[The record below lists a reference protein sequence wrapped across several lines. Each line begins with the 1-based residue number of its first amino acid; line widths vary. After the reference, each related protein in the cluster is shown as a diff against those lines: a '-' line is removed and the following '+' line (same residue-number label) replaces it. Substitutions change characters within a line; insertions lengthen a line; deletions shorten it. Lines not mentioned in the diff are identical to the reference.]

1 MGLNPNVFSDSP
13 FEPLF
18 GIAAIAVAAG
28 PVLTEGAS
36 VSAFVDDVGQSASGG
51 IAVKD
56 GDTNLQGG
64 IIPQGMGFELF
75 DLTVWMHLS
84 DHSAVIAEAA
94 LQALASVIRLRLH
107 YADNVFELGP
117 LGLYLGPYG
126 TTTGAN
132 NVPIPRRIAYA
143 GPGAEARSF
152 VCEPGQKFKLEFKA
166 TRGLTAAVTA
176 SKDYVVRPVFSRR
189 TVRRGSAAVRQ

>member
-18 GIAAIAVAAG
+18 GIASIVVAAG

-36 VSAFVDDVGQSASGG
+36 VSAFVDDVGQSAAGG

-56 GDTNLQGG
+56 GDTNLAGG

-84 DHSAVIAEAA
+84 DHSAVIAEEYARAGISGFA
-94 LQALASVIRLRLH
+94 LTLQS
-107 YADNVFELGP
+107 E
-117 LGLYLGPYG
+117 
-126 TTTGAN
+126 
-132 NVPIPRRIAYA
+132 
-143 GPGAEARSF
+143 
-152 VCEPGQKFKLEFKA
+152 
-166 TRGLTAAVTA
+166 
-176 SKDYVVRPVFSRR
+176 VVAP
-189 TVRRGSAAVRQ
+189 